1 MKIIILFIILIC
13 LFLFNQKSKNKEL
26 IKLNPNLSKS
36 DIKQIKIAQ
45 KKMSN
50 MLKVFDDICQKHN
63 IRYFLIG
70 GSAIGAILYKGW
82 IPWDGDVDLEV
93 HEDDYDKLKK
103 ALRTEVP
110 DTMWFQHSETDE
122 NYPKNAN
129 IISKLRDL
137 NSCYIEFTN
146 NDEAGKLWHNGL
158 QIDINIYKENNGK
171 ITFPDDLNVNYLTYN
186 DVYPIKR
193 IPFENFNVNIMNN
206 SKKYLDNKYGT
217 NWTKI
222 LAIDKR
228 TPHEGLVDAEKTC
241 KHHYKLYPNLYS
253 N

>member
-82 IPWDGDVDLEV
+82 IP
-93 HEDDYDKLKK
+93 
-103 ALRTEVP
+103 
-110 DTMWFQHSETDE
+110 
-122 NYPKNAN
+122 
-129 IISKLRDL
+129 
-137 NSCYIEFTN
+137 
-146 NDEAGKLWHNGL
+146 
-158 QIDINIYKENNGK
+158 
-171 ITFPDDLNVNYLTYN
+171 
-186 DVYPIKR
+186 
-193 IPFENFNVNIMNN
+193 
-206 SKKYLDNKYGT
+206 
-217 NWTKI
+217 
-222 LAIDKR
+222 
-228 TPHEGLVDAEKTC
+228 
-241 KHHYKLYPNLYS
+241 
-253 N
+253 